1 MGYSIDPAYGDYR
14 WRDPVSVQASLPA
27 SGNNVGDVRLT
38 TTDGKLWTWS
48 GSAWS
53 QISGGGG
60 GGGSFYNAG
69 NSGSGTVTIN
79 WSNGTTQL
87 LTLTGNPTLSFSNLA
102 AGTPITLLLAQ
113 DSTGGRTATFPST
126 FHVQYQGPIPLTG
139 APYAVDIFV
148 ITTDGTDMFAVPTY
162 GHQTNAHN
170 FLPTSLLGL
179 SLWFDGSDASSM
191 ILSGSNVTQWN
202 DKSGNG
208 FNATQ
213 GVSANQP
220 TLVTNVLNGKSVVRF
235 NGSTNYL
242 SFGSG
247 QVFDDTLGYT
257 LITVFKCTAT
267 GFGRTIMEANA
278 GHSRWLRHVVALG
291 DSTYGDVSVSTNN
304 GDANVRTGAI
314 FSTTAFGRLIAV
326 YNGAGNTTPA
336 NYTITKNNTS
346 LASYALSKPD
356 TVVTALAGSPF
367 VAGTANKIGIYGDG
381 SSNPFQGDIS
391 DIILYNRP
399 LAIGEL
405 AMVVGYSQGKSAL

>member
-102 AGTPITLLLAQ
+102 AGIPITLLLAQ

-139 APYAVDIFV
+139 APYAVDVFV

-170 FLPTSLLGL
+170 FLPTSLSLL
-179 SLWFDGSDASSM
+179 KLWFDGADSSSM
-191 ILSGSNVTQWN
+191 TLSGSSVSQWN
-202 DKSGNG
+202 DKSGNS

-213 GVSANQP
+213 STGANQP
-220 TLVTNVLNGKSVVRF
+220 TLVTNVLNGKSTVRF
-235 NGSTNYL
+235 NGSTSYL
-242 SFGSG
+242 SFGTS
-247 QVFDDTLGYT
+247 QIFDDTLGFT
-257 LITVFKCTAT
+257 LVVVFKCTAT
-267 GFGRTIMEANA
+267 GFGRTIFEANA
-278 GHSRWLRHVVALG
+278 GNSRWLRNVAAIG
-291 DSTYGDVSVSTNN
+291 DSSYGDLSVSANN
-304 GDANVRTGAI
+304 SDVNVRTGAI
-314 FSTTAFGRLIAV
+314 LSTSTFARVMSV
-326 YNGAGNTTPA
+326 YNGSGNTTPT
-336 NYTITKNNTS
+336 NYSITKNNTAVS
-346 LASYALSKPD
+346 SYAAVKDD
-356 TVVTALAGSPF
+356 TNVLALAGSSF

-381 SSNPFQGDIS
+381 SSNPFQGDIAE
-391 DIILYNRP
+391 ILLYNRG
-399 LAIGEL
+399 LTSSEL
-405 AMVVGYSQGKSAL
+405 AMLSGYLKGKWGV